1 MPAARQY
8 KPAFL
13 ISSRSKIPG
22 MEIVAVAV
30 GALFELTTEL
40 LCCFVCS
47 KINPSVNLQ
56 SNLDV
61 MAREMNSLMY
71 HSKEVI
77 EEKEVAEKEGN
88 EIRSQ
93 VLKWLDDV
101 EKLQLRVDQI
111 REEVVDNKKPSRCS
125 LNCSKRNRAVS
136 REVQEILEEI

>member
-8 KPAFL
+8 KPVFL

-22 MEIVAVAV
+22 MEIAAVAV

-47 KINPSVNLQ
+47 RINSPVNLQ

-61 MAREMNSLMY
+61 MGREMNSLMDR
-71 HSKEVI
+71 SKEVI
-77 EEKEVAEKEGN
+77 DEKEVAEKEGS

-101 EKLQLRVDQI
+101 EKL
-111 REEVVDNKKPSRCS
+111 
-125 LNCSKRNRAVS
+125 
-136 REVQEILEEI
+136 